1 MNVLFCGYRDW
12 SKNIYNA
19 LKQSEDISFCGSSE
33 ERSDMT
39 PSDFDLVFFVGWSEI
54 IGADWIN
61 RTECICLHP
70 SMLPEYRGGSPIQNQ
85 IIEGEKWSGVTLFK
99 MNEELDSGDII
110 DQAPFSLDGDLIDIF
125 SRIETL
131 GVALIKKTLTCGEI
145 KYSPQD
151 HSKASFFKRRT
162 PKMSEIK
169 VDDFKNFTAEELHNK
184 IRSLQDPYPNAFIS
198 CKHSTKLF
206 LQKSRIK

>member
-1 MNVLFCGYRDW
+1 MSEVKLKKGEVVIFTDDYEVFG
-12 SKNIYNA
+12 YNA
-19 LKQSEDISFCGSSE
+19 KDKEGMFYREVDGNKY
-33 ERSDMT
+33 
-39 PSDFDLVFFVGWSEI
+39 LVY
-54 IGADWIN
+54 
-61 RTECICLHP
+61 
-70 SMLPEYRGGSPIQNQ
+70 LP
-85 IIEGEKWSGVTLFK
+85 
-99 MNEELDSGDII
+99 
-110 DQAPFSLDGDLIDIF
+110 DIF

-131 GVALIKKTLTCGEI
+131 GVALIKKTLTCGKI